1 MLSSVSMSSIVITQ
15 TRMAGIRQ
23 LNVSRT
29 HSQEDRLI
37 NAVEN
42 ILQDSPLILKEAHV
56 DAAMGILLML
66 LISNAA
72 VLLSSQVEAVQL
84 LLHSRRRILAAPI
97 HVKTAF
103 A

>member
-1 MLSSVSMSSIVITQ
+1 M
-15 TRMAGIRQ
+15 
-23 LNVSRT
+23 
-29 HSQEDRLI
+29 
-37 NAVEN
+37 
-42 ILQDSPLILKEAHV
+42 